1 MSFIL
6 FNFLLLWEKMDHRWI
21 MDILYI
27 VEATLNKFLGVET
40 TGEVFLT
47 SCFSFS
53 AGCSDG
59 LVQWRIICLN

>member
-1 MSFIL
+1 
-6 FNFLLLWEKMDHRWI
+6 